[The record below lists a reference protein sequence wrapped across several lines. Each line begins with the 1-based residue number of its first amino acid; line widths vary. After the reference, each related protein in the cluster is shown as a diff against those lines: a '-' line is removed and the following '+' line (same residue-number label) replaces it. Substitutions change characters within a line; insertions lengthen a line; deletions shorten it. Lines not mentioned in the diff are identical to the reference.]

1 MRRFTLVL
9 MFFLSVSAYSQNTS
23 IVYRKSARRGDA
35 SSITQRYT
43 DSLALYRQV
52 IDSLIGENERI
63 RESRSGDINVSEF
76 HDPRY
81 MQLFTPMSYHPD
93 FVERRFAIGDSDA
106 FESDENLLVDD
117 ALLDV
122 YLHRPWHVKRYS
134 HTTGSENDID
144 IMTAERKVDAFP
156 LLSDALTP
164 EVEEQSFG
172 EVELVIK
179 KPNFWSYSGE
189 VYLQAMQN
197 YYSDNWY
204 QGYES
209 NYSWLAR
216 VTLQANYNNK
226 QKVTWDNKLE
236 MNIGFKTDKSDDVHK
251 VKTSEDLIR
260 YTGKV
265 GLQATK
271 KWYYTFQLIANT
283 QFARSYESNSDIVN
297 SDFLSPLNVNASIG
311 MAYNFSWLK
320 NKFTGSI
327 YISPCALNYKYVDRF
342 SLASTNGLDEGKH
355 SLADFGST
363 FTVEG
368 TWDVCNN
375 IKLGTR
381 LYGYTAYD
389 RTELQWENT
398 INLTVNK
405 FIAMTIY
412 VYPRFDDSSRS
423 YKDDSLGYFQ
433 IKEYT
438 SFGLTYSF

>member
-1 MRRFTLVL
+1 MRFFTIVL
-9 MFFLSVSAYSQNTS
+9 LLFLSSSAFSQNTW
-23 IVYRKSARRGDA
+23 SARKTNQ
-35 SSITQRYT
+35 SETEKSVLQRYT
-43 DSLALYRQV
+43 DSLTVCREM
-52 IDSLIGENERI
+52 IDSLMLENARLKNYSLYGTE
-63 RESRSGDINVSEF
+63 

-81 MQLFTPMSYHPD
+81 MRLFTPMTYHPD
-93 FVERRFAIGDSDA
+93 LVQNRFAIDGDNASLAD
-106 FESDENLLVDD
+106 DRWLVDD
-117 ALLDV
+117 ALMDV
-122 YLHRPWHVKRYS
+122 YLRRPWHVKRYGGVQPS
-134 HTTGSENDID
+134 ADID
-144 IMTAERKVDAFP
+144 EKTAERKVDTFP
-156 LLSDALTP
+156 LLTAVETP
-164 EVEEQSFG
+164 QAEEQAF
-172 EVELVIK
+172 EDVDIVVK

-189 VYLQAMQN
+189 FYLQAMQN

-236 MNIGFKTDKSDDVHK
+236 MNIGFKTDKSDEVHK

-283 QFARSYESNSDIVN
+283 QFTRSYESNSDVIL

-311 MAYNFSWLK
+311 MQYNFSWLK
-320 NKFTGSI
+320 DKFTGSI
-327 YISPCALNYKYVDRF
+327 YLSPCAVNYKYVDRL
-342 SLASTNGLDEGKH
+342 SLAADNGIDEGKH

-363 FTVEG
+363 FTIEG
-368 TWDVCNN
+368 TWNICNN

-398 INLTVNK
+398 INMTVNK

-412 VYPRFDDSSRS
+412 VYPRFDDSSIS